1 MEYIVFNST
10 KLGASHLKSGKPC
23 QDFSISYQSDN
34 GEVMVAI
41 VCDGHGGTTY
51 VRSDVGARLAAEI
64 CLQNV
69 RDFVE
74 SGSARLFVNHK
85 AAVTAHPSDNI
96 DTLTHNKAVAPETV
110 AESEEQELQQAEE
123 FEKNVA
129 DVREQDYHL
138 AILFGKIYTQWMQAI
153 EKDMQEHPLSDDETE
168 LLGGK
173 RVEKA
178 YGTTLQCYVQTP
190 LYWLAFHIGDGKMT
204 AYDTEAGWTEPVPWD
219 CRCFLNLTTSL
230 CDANPVPEFRYAFD
244 GTGQFPAAVVL
255 GSDGLDDSWGTFDNL
270 ANFYSH
276 VLLMFLD
283 MDKTQATAELDDYLP
298 KLSARAS
305 RDDMSV
311 AGVINADVLRECR
324 DIICST
330 SPDEALREVA
340 AAAKRRITEQW
351 WMNYEAYCAAENAR
365 GEQLRH
371 ERVEQMKLV
380 SDEALVGIRK
390 AEAEAEAEKIFS
402 MNNKACKEDMS
413 DETTDE
419 SILKW
424 TDKDLFMK

>member
-1 MEYIVFNST
+1 MDYIVFNST

-23 QDFSISYQSDN
+23 QDFSISYKSDN

-51 VRSDVGARLAAEI
+51 VRSDVGARMAAEI
-64 CLQNV
+64 CLHNV
-69 RDFVE
+69 LDFV
-74 SGSARLFVNHK
+74 GSAPAKLFVNHK

-96 DTLTHNKAVAPETV
+96 DTLKRKASVASETV
-110 AESEEQELQQAEE
+110 TEADEQELQQAEQ
-123 FEKNVA
+123 FEESVA

-138 AILFGKIYTQWMQAI
+138 AVLFGKIYTQWMQAI
-153 EKDMQEHPLSDDETE
+153 EQDMKEHPLSDAEAE

-173 RVEKA
+173 RAEKA

-190 LYWLAFHIGDGKMT
+190 LYWLAFHIGDGKLT
-204 AYDTEAGWTEPVPWD
+204 AYDLEAGWTEPVPWD

-255 GSDGLDDSWGTFDNL
+255 GSDGLDDSWGTFGNL

-283 MDKTQATAELDDYLP
+283 MDKSQAVAELDDYLP

-311 AGVINADVLRECR
+311 AGVINVDVLRACR
-324 DIICST
+324 DILCGT
-330 SPDEALREVA
+330 SPDENQREMA
-340 AAAKRRITEQW
+340 AAAKRRIAEQW
-351 WMNYEAYCAAENAR
+351 WVSYEAYCADENAR
-365 GEQLRH
+365 GELLRR
-371 ERVEQMKLV
+371 ERAEQTELV
-380 SDEALVGIRK
+380 SDEALAGIRK
-390 AEAEAEAEKIFS
+390 AEAEAEAEKIAVR
-402 MNNKACKEDMS
+402 NDKACKENVS
-413 DETTDE
+413 AETAD
-419 SILKW
+419 
-424 TDKDLFMK
+424 